1 MFGWLKGMLE
11 SALDSLTGPSL
22 RGTVSETN
30 ENMLFDRLSEAIG
43 RHASMISCNVKFK
56 IVCFYAEA
64 SVYDTF
70 ANSCWHGVFD
80 DLHETC
86 DHFNQQVALE
96 VAFINGDEIAY
107 MSQLCVGNCRIDDNE
122 VLNSLY
128 DEAQIIKER
137 LVEKLMETHP
147 GIKFQFIEDPLT

>member
-1 MFGWLKGMLE
+1 MFETLRGMLA

-30 ENMLFDRLSEAIG
+30 ENMLFDRLSEAIE

-107 MSQLCVGNCRIDDNE
+107 MSQLCVGNCRINDNG

-128 DEAQIIKER
+128 DEAQLTVVTLKQRLIER
-137 LVEKLMETHP
+137 HP
-147 GIKFQFIEDPLT
+147 GINFTFIEDPLT